1 MSYTIRRVNYFYVT
15 VKDQPG
21 EAYQLLEEL
30 AGLGINL
37 LAFASVPTGPDT
49 TQMTI
54 FPSDARD
61 LVSLAEKSGMT
72 LIGPY
77 SAFLVQGKD
86 ELGALVDIHRQLAH
100 AAINVYAS
108 NGVTNG
114 KDSYGY
120 IIYVCPEDYEIAARV
135 LDV

>member
-30 AGLGINL
+30 AGLGVNL

-54 FPSDARD
+54 FPADSRD
-61 LVSLAEKSGMT
+61 LVSLAKKSGMT

-114 KDSYGY
+114 KESYGY
-120 IIYVCPEDYEIAARV
+120 IIYVRPADYEKAARV
-135 LDV
+135 LNV